1 MHLPEKFLDRMRDLL
16 EEEFPAFLESYRQP
30 RQYGL
35 RVNCL
40 KTTPEEFEAAAPFP
54 VQRIPWVPDGFFYG
68 EGIYPARHPYYAAG
82 LYYLQEPSAMAPA
95 ARLPFTLPFLFFP

>member
-54 VQRIPWVPDGFFYG
+54 VQRIPWVPDGFFY
-68 EGIYPARHPYYAAG
+68 
-82 LYYLQEPSAMAPA
+82 
-95 ARLPFTLPFLFFP
+95 